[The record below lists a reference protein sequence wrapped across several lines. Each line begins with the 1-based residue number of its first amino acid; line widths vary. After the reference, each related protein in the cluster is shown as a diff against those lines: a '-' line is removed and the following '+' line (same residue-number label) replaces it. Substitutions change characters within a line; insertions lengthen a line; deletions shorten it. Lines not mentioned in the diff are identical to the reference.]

1 MVRRAHKPDAA
12 AAVGAPDLVLPAG
25 VPDWITPELVRLT
38 LHVWQR
44 YYSKPLTVD
53 DAVTIIQNAGRLID
67 ALVLEG

>member
-1 MVRRAHKPDAA
+1 MVRRAPKSDAA
-12 AAVGAPDLVLPAG
+12 SAAG
-25 VPDWITPELVRLT
+25 VQELILPPGVPPWITPELVRLT

-44 YYSKPLTVD
+44 RYSRRLSVD

>member
-1 MVRRAHKPDAA
+1 MVQRAPKPDAA
-12 AAVGAPDLVLPAG
+12 TAAAVQEVVLPPG
-25 VPDWITPELVRLT
+25 SPPWITPELVRRT

-44 YYSKPLTVD
+44 HYARPLSVD